1 MKVELKSQASPHSEA
16 KSRSGQTQRLLF
28 FGFGGLWLLLALTG
42 LYALSVLGS
51 IQTRNERIR
60 QDYFN
65 RDRILEQLRSDV
77 YLSGTYVRD
86 LLLEQDPTRAEM
98 HRNELEDTRVRI
110 QANVSAYEAIL
121 RPKERVPFLQFTSQV
136 KEYFDSLRPAL
147 EWNATQRQALG
158 YAFTR
163 DSLLPKRMMIVHLA
177 DQISEVNKRQMESGN
192 QQIAVLF
199 SDFRR
204 SLTILLVLTMV
215 CGTIL
220 AAVSIRRIL
229 RLEHVSAQQLEAVE
243 HAHLALRDL
252 SGRLIAVQELE
263 RRALS
268 RELHDEVG
276 QSLSALLLG
285 IGNAAAAIPRASN
298 ADVRDQLDELRRLAE
313 RTLAVVRD
321 MSLLLRPSMLD
332 DLGLIPALQW
342 QARET
347 SRTKDLAVQVH
358 ADEISEDLPD
368 DYKTCVY
375 RLVQEALHNIARH
388 ANAKSVNIHL
398 TQDAD
403 KLLLEIRDDGQGFM
417 PELEKG
423 VGLLGME
430 ERVKRLQGSFH
441 VDSRPGEGTSIRV
454 ELPHS
459 RKSAAV
465 LI

>member
-1 MKVELKSQASPHSEA
+1 MKFDLTSGASSHAQPRT
-16 KSRSGQTQRLLF
+16 RSGQTQRLLF
-28 FGFGGLWLLLALTG
+28 FGFGGLWLLLAMTG

-86 LLLEQDPTRAEM
+86 LLLEQDHSRAEM
-98 HRNELEDTRVRI
+98 HRKELEDSRARI
-110 QANVSAYEAIL
+110 EANVASYEAIL
-121 RPKERVPFLQFTSQV
+121 RPEERAPFQHFTSQV
-136 KEYFDSLRPAL
+136 KKYFHSLSPAL
-147 EWNATQRQALG
+147 EWNAAQRQALG

-163 DSLLPKRMMIVHLA
+163 DSLLPRRMMIVHLA

-199 SDFRR
+199 SDFRH
-204 SLTILLVLTMV
+204 SLIILLVLTMV
-215 CGTIL
+215 CGTLL
-220 AAVSIRRIL
+220 AAISIGRIL
-229 RLEHVSAQQLEAVE
+229 RLERLSSQRFEAVE
-243 HAHLALRDL
+243 QARAALRDL
-252 SGRLIAVQELE
+252 STRLIEVQESE

-285 IGNAAAAIPRASN
+285 IGNVAATISGEGS
-298 ADVRDQLDELRRLAE
+298 ADTRNQLQALRKLVE

-342 QARET
+342 QAREA
-347 SRTKDLAVQVH
+347 SRTNNLVVRVQ
-358 ADEISEDLPD
+358 ADEPSDDIPD
-368 DYKTCVY
+368 EHKTCIY
-375 RLVQEALHNIARH
+375 RLVQEALHNITRH
-388 ANAKSVNIHL
+388 ANAKSIDVRLHQNERTL
-398 TQDAD
+398 V
-403 KLLLEIRDDGQGFM
+403 LEICDDGQGFF
-417 PELEKG
+417 PEREKG

-430 ERVKRLQGSFH
+430 ERVNHLHGSFR
-441 VDSRPGEGTSIRV
+441 VKSTPGEGTSIRV
-454 ELPHS
+454 ELPLS
-459 RKSAAV
+459 EKEAAA
-465 LI
+465 LR